1 MVTANERYRSYHE
14 EVSDILLRDLPED
27 VVAAIDATAQRLGVS
42 RNEYLRRELASLFTP
57 RAKVTVEDLKRAA
70 KVFADAKKSEIM
82 AGAWNTD
89 R

>member
-1 MVTANERYRSYHE
+1 MALQ
-14 EVSDILLRDLPED
+14 SDILLRDLSED
-27 VVAAIDATAQRLGVS
+27 VVAAIDATAHRLGLS

-57 RAKVTVEDLKRAA
+57 RAIVTVEDLVRAA
-70 KVFADAKKSEIM
+70 EVFADAKDPEIM